1 MWVFREWGWCAT
13 LVRRGL
19 DARVTSLGSVTF
31 GVMEL
36 IPSTIHLISTTFTG
50 QWLQTVSLKSGIA
63 IGLLL
68 NSAWVAV
75 RYHSTCTR
83 SVGTLGHC
91 SQIFVLG
98 LHISQANP
106 FRKTRNLHVVW
117 VWFFLL
123 GFRVGS
129 GSRNTQSAS
138 SVFAASRRTGVTS
151 APLFKTGYVSRIEK
165 AIVLDYDDDLPL
177 RKTSEMIK
185 ATIPI
190 NCYASSYLFCV
201 NFNISHHKRK
211 EPSLRLEEIIT
222 FGKGL
227 TEYS

>member
-1 MWVFREWGWCAT
+1 MVWRCVGEGEEQVRRRAGGLEERQKGGFVVCEVLSGCCETWQRWVGDADPRVWVFREWGWCAT

-91 SQIFVLG
+91 SQIFVFW

-117 VWFFLL
+117 VWFFFIGL
-123 GFRVGS
+123 
-129 GSRNTQSAS
+129 QSWI
-138 SVFAASRRTGVTS
+138 R
-151 APLFKTGYVSRIEK
+151 
-165 AIVLDYDDDLPL
+165 LP
-177 RKTSEMIK
+177 EH
-185 ATIPI
+185 P
-190 NCYASSYLFCV
+190 
-201 NFNISHHKRK
+201 KR
-211 EPSLRLEEIIT
+211 
-222 FGKGL
+222 
-227 TEYS
+227 